1 MDFHQLDAWM
11 PVISSKHGTGDAIKK
26 FKEDHTVPGAS
37 SAYSSAGQHGQEIS
51 PNIQGSLHPSRSSQG
66 YLGSPNS
73 PQNAQGLSL
82 SSQEV
87 MELSKFF
94 QDSMGHWTS
103 AQASQRLLTCADS
116 KIIMPALPE
125 GFPKGYPVH
134 YMTLFFPIFFQSIL
148 EKNPLVKRTYN
159 RSVSHIKGALNLFP
173 QG

>member
-1 MDFHQLDAWM
+1 MDFHQLDARM

-26 FKEDHTVPGAS
+26 FKEDHTVPGPS

-94 QDSMGHWTS
+94 QYSMGH
-103 AQASQRLLTCADS
+103 
-116 KIIMPALPE
+116 
-125 GFPKGYPVH
+125 
-134 YMTLFFPIFFQSIL
+134 
-148 EKNPLVKRTYN
+148 
-159 RSVSHIKGALNLFP
+159 
-173 QG
+173 

>member
-1 MDFHQLDAWM
+1 M
-11 PVISSKHGTGDAIKK
+11 PVISSKHGNGDAIKK

-37 SAYSSAGQHGQEIS
+37 SAYSSTGQHGQEIS

-94 QDSMGHWTS
+94 QYSMGH
-103 AQASQRLLTCADS
+103 
-116 KIIMPALPE
+116 
-125 GFPKGYPVH
+125 
-134 YMTLFFPIFFQSIL
+134 
-148 EKNPLVKRTYN
+148 
-159 RSVSHIKGALNLFP
+159 
-173 QG
+173 